1 MKVNVAHLA
10 KLVNMPL
17 KPGEVKKLQAGFE
30 STLKAV
36 DKLKELK
43 VSKTKSTFQVTNLTN
58 VWREDKLQ
66 PERQLTQKQALS
78 NAKKTYQGYFVVARV
93 INA

>member
-1 MKVNVAHLA
+1 MKVNAAHLA
-10 KLVNMPL
+10 RLINMPL
-17 KPGEVKKLQAGFE
+17 KPGEEKKLQAGFE

-36 DKLKELK
+36 DKLKELA
-43 VSKTKSTFQVTNLTN
+43 VSKTKSTFQVTNLQN

-78 NAKKTYQGYFVVARV
+78 QAKKTNKGFFVYEA
-93 INA
+93 

>member
-1 MKVNVAHLA
+1 MKVNVQSLA
-10 KLVNMPL
+10 KLVNIPL
-17 KPGEVKKLQAGFE
+17 NPGEEKKLQAGFD

-36 DKLKELK
+36 DKLNRLAAG
-43 VSKTKSTFQVTNLTN
+43 KTKTTFQVTNLQN

-78 NAKKTYQGYFVVARV
+78 NAKKTYQGFFVVARV
-93 INA
+93 IA

>member
-17 KPGEVKKLQAGFE
+17 KPDEVKKLQAGFE

-36 DKLKELK
+36 DKLKELP
-43 VSKTKSTFQVTNLTN
+43 VAKTKSTFQVTNLHN

-78 NAKKTYQGYFVVARV
+78 NAKKTYQGYFVVPRV
-93 INA
+93 IE